1 MWFWSCPDSKK
12 THLRV
17 CCFEALGVLVWL
29 ILARSLD
36 PAVCDMQPGKT
47 AGNPNISAS
56 LCNKIR
62 LYWVVD
68 AEKVL
73 DCWLDV
79 CGQSWLCSRGSKTV
93 SYTEF
98 QADVDVKVRVF
109 GGNFLPQT
117 VSLIRFKRMSMWS
130 RRGSVHKARLGENW
144 RDGAP
149 SHI

>member
-1 MWFWSCPDSKK
+1 M
-12 THLRV
+12 

-56 LCNKIR
+56 LCKKIR

-73 DCWLDV
+73 DWTCV
-79 CGQSWLCSRGSKTV
+79 
-93 SYTEF
+93 
-98 QADVDVKVRVF
+98 
-109 GGNFLPQT
+109 GNPDFAVEVLKLYHTQN
-117 VSLIRFKRMSMWS
+117 FKQMLML
-130 RRGSVHKARLGENW
+130 K
-144 RDGAP
+144 
-149 SHI
+149 